1 MTMIYNLQ
9 WSSYPLLGGWPRA
22 GMWRHTS
29 GSLPWLLRVF
39 MSYSVSPWSFL
50 VKLLSTRTFHV
61 TSTSTSG
68 LSTGT
73 VRDEQ
78 SLMLSPLCMALHEG
92 VAPTHPSS
100 CTAQNSTGRTW
111 DLQDWRSV

>member
-1 MTMIYNLQ
+1 MALHLPSKMLQ
-9 WSSYPLLGGWPRA
+9 LYFLL
-22 GMWRHTS
+22 
-29 GSLPWLLRVF
+29 
-39 MSYSVSPWSFL
+39 
-50 VKLLSTRTFHV
+50 
-61 TSTSTSG
+61 TSG

-100 CTAQNSTGRTW
+100 CTAQNSTGRGTVRAPTSIFPW
-111 DLQDWRSV
+111 AEFLRPWNGTGSLLLDGNLPSTQISTLLPLPG